1 MQPLIIG
8 LDPGTTSAY
17 AILDISGDIIKV
29 RSRRNMKLSV
39 MIKDIIK
46 YGKPL
51 LAGTDKEKIP
61 RTIKKFSLLT
71 GAKIVSP
78 EEDISVTQKKV
89 PIKTKNEH
97 ETDALSSA
105 YFAYDKYK
113 SKFKRIRNY
122 LIKKDKIEL
131 LDDVITLVI
140 SEEISKH
147 KALKAIK
154 Q

>member
-17 AILDISGDIIKV
+17 AIIDISGDIIKV
-29 RSRRNMKLSV
+29 RSRRNMKLSTMV
-39 MIKDIIK
+39 KDIIK

-51 LAGTDKEKIP
+51 LIGTDKEKIP
-61 RTIKKFSLLT
+61 KTIKKFSLST

-105 YFAYDKYK
+105 FFVYDKYK
-113 SKFKRIRNY
+113 NKFKKIRNY
-122 LIKKDKIEL
+122 LIKKDKVEL
-131 LDDVITLVI
+131 LDNVITLVI
-140 SEEISKH
+140 SEGMSKH
-147 KALKAIK
+147 KALKTIK